1 MKKITTSFATIAA
14 AALAAAAL
22 MPLTAFAQEASTGAK
37 VEANLDSAG
46 QATKD
51 SAITAK
57 VKTKLAAQKGLSA
70 LDIHVE
76 TSQGVVTLSG
86 SVDNKAQVELAE
98 KVVAKTKGVKS
109 VTNTLEAK
117 ASS

>member
-1 MKKITTSFATIAA
+1 MKNIPTLAMMAA
-14 AALAAAAL
+14 AVLAAGALLPLAA
-22 MPLTAFAQEASTGAK
+22 TAQEATTGAK
-37 VEANLDSAG
+37 VEANLDAAG

-51 SAITAK
+51 TAITAK

-76 TSQGVVTLSG
+76 TKDGVVTLSG

-98 KVVAKTKGVKS
+98 QVVAKTKGVKS

>member
-1 MKKITTSFATIAA
+1 MKTMTTLFAAV
-14 AALAAAAL
+14 LAAGSLLPLAA
-22 MPLTAFAQEASTGAK
+22 TAQDDASVGAK
-37 VEANLDSAG
+37 AEAKLDAAG

-76 TSQGVVTLSG
+76 TNNGVVTLSG
-86 SVDNKAQVELAE
+86 DVDNKAQVELAE
-98 KVVAKTKGVKS
+98 KVVAKTSGVKS

-117 ASS
+117 SSS